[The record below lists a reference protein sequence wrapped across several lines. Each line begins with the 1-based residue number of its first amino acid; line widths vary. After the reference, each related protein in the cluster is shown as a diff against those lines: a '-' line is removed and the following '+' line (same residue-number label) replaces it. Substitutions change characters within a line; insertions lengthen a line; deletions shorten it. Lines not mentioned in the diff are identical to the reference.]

1 MQQLETNCRLNCTVS
16 FLFCKHFTGLIKE
29 MFEISIV
36 TYCYVV
42 IVTRMVIFNVKICE
56 VQSDSV
62 AVVNL
67 DNPRTVCV
75 VIIRLRIVW
84 RMDFPTGSLENT
96 TTA

>member
-1 MQQLETNCRLNCTVS
+1 M
-16 FLFCKHFTGLIKE
+16 
-29 MFEISIV
+29 V
-36 TYCYVV
+36 T
-42 IVTRMVIFNVKICE
+42 FNVKISE
-56 VQSDSV
+56 IQQDSV

-67 DNPRTVCV
+67 DNPGTICV